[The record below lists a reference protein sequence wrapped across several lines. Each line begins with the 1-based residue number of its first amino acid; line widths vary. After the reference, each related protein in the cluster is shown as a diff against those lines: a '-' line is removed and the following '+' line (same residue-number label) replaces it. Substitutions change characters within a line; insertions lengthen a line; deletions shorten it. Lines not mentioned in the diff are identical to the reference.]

1 MSNATT
7 TESPLLAS
15 GLQAMRFGRGFLKMM
30 LEQTS
35 DELFYKPAFEG
46 ANHAAWVVGHLALT
60 DNYFL
65 TDVAGQESKI
75 PEGWDALFGVN
86 TKAVPD
92 PKKYPSRTELMKVLD
107 ERRAAL
113 ESWLSTLSDAEL
125 LKPIE
130 GDFAMFAANRAQLG
144 SSCSFHDAFHAAQI
158 SATRRV
164 SGLPPLF

>member
-7 TESPLLAS
+7 ESTLLMS
-15 GLQAMRFGRGFLKMM
+15 GLSAMRFGRGFLKML
-30 LEQTS
+30 LEQTF
-35 DELFYKPAFEG
+35 DDLFYKPAFEG

-60 DNYFL
+60 DNAFL
-65 TDVAGQESKI
+65 VDVAGQDSKL
-75 PEGWDALFGVN
+75 PEEWNALFGVN
-86 TKAVPD
+86 TKAIPD
-92 PKKYPSRTELMKVLD
+92 PKKYPFRAELMSVLD

-130 GDFAMFAANRAQLG
+130 GDFGMFAANRAQLG